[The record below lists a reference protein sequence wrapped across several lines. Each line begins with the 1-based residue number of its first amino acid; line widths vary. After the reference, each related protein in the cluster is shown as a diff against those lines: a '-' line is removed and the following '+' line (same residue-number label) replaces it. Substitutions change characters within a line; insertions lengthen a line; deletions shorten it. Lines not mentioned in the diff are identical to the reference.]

1 MSEAHDQDIRFGRG
15 ATLMEQGAHGDFCYL
30 ILSGRVEVFRME
42 DDAKLRLAEMGE
54 GGVVGEMA
62 LIDPAPRVAS
72 VVAIE
77 PTVCRRI
84 NATALDR
91 ALDAAPPLA
100 RYLLQTFIRNIR
112 HAEGIAPPA
121 QGIKIGI
128 GDMMATTIQSE
139 QSSMRILDRKV
150 YAAGETIFRAGQPGY
165 NVYLVQSGRVDL
177 VREMPDG
184 SQTRLRCVE
193 PGEVF
198 GELALLTGE
207 PRRASAIA
215 SEATVC
221 EHITANHFNAMLNN
235 CPAIVKALMRIYAG
249 RMVRIALPARDAAAG
264 QRTD

>member
-121 QGIKIGI
+121 QVSCGG
-128 GDMMATTIQSE
+128 GTTQR
-139 QSSMRILDRKV
+139 Q
-150 YAAGETIFRAGQPGY
+150 AFGPAGWWTVPFGQTHSPFWTRPSTQTMDGGGGA
-165 NVYLVQSGRVDL
+165 SG
-177 VREMPDG
+177 
-184 SQTRLRCVE
+184 
-193 PGEVF
+193 
-198 GELALLTGE
+198 A
-207 PRRASAIA
+207 ASA
-215 SEATVC
+215 T
-221 EHITANHFNAMLNN
+221 
-235 CPAIVKALMRIYAG
+235 PAQERS
-249 RMVRIALPARDAAAG
+249 LPALASPTPHEPNSRRRSESSIWPVTATPAAACQPSIARRVWG
-264 QRTD
+264 P